1 LDCHRIRART
11 SGPRIFADIHVTMDG
26 SLSLNAAHAL
36 TEQIQQVIRQ
46 INPEI
51 DVTVHAEPPK

>member
-1 LDCHRIRART
+1 
-11 SGPRIFADIHVTMDG
+11 VTMDG